1 MKQHDGGEEV
11 KGRRSRR
18 WSGKGRERE
27 IEREWGQEWER
38 EIVRERSREGGRVS
52 AGEKTSELLIQNQVT
67 PVKPVKTSY
76 NHWLA

>member
-38 EIVRERSREGGRVS
+38 EIVRERSREGGRGFS
-52 AGEKTSELLIQNQVT
+52 HFERGERERKCG
-67 PVKPVKTSY
+67 
-76 NHWLA
+76 